1 MDMSLRKL
9 QDLVMYG
16 EAWCAVVHRVAKSQT
31 QLSNFHFTC
40 PLSQWCHLT
49 FSSSV
54 VHFSSCLQSFPA
66 SGSFPMSWVFTSGG
80 QSYWSFSFSIS
91 PLIPI
96 PLDKTSNTV
105 IELTIF
111 QELSVV
117 YILNHLILPTTLGGR
132 WYYSSL
138 FTDVQMESYKRLSN
152 FPKIICKCQGQV

>member
-1 MDMSLRKL
+1 MI
-9 QDLVMYG
+9 
-16 EAWCAVVHRVAKSQT
+16 
-31 QLSNFHFTC
+31 QLFE
-40 PLSQWCHLT
+40 L
-49 FSSSV
+49 
-54 VHFSSCLQSFPA
+54 
-66 SGSFPMSWVFTSGG
+66 GG

-132 WYYSSL
+132 YYSSL